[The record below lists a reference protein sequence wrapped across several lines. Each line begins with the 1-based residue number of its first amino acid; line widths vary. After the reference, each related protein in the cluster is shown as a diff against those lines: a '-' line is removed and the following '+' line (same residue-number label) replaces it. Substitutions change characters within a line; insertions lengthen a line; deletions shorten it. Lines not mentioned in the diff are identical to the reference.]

1 MMRVTETGPA
11 SQVDTVAGS
20 ERTSSAADL
29 GLLTAAATALVLG
42 VALVSAALH
51 SALALLVVIAVVQA
65 VLAVSWVYGTAM
77 PGRIGA
83 LVIAALT
90 SGAAD
95 TTASIWPQGRLGTL
109 LAVLG
114 LAVPVM
120 FVHQLARGAARVQLV
135 SSLSAIALLVLCEV
149 SLAALLQVRHEF
161 GTDLGGRVATAV
173 VGAAAAALLVG
184 ALVDSTFVGP
194 RFDPAV
200 ARGMLGLLGA
210 IGIGAAV
217 AYLAL
222 RDDSAF
228 AEGRGAFLGAAVGAL
243 AGLLAVATAFVQ
255 HTTTPAAGPA
265 RFLPPVFAV
274 VIPLCILSPAGFLL
288 CLAIRA

>member
-1 MMRVTETGPA
+1 MTETGPA
-11 SQVDTVAGS
+11 PQVDTVARP
-20 ERTSSAADL
+20 EQASSAADL
-29 GLLTAAATALVLG
+29 GLPTAAATALVVG
-42 VALVSAALH
+42 AALVLAALH
-51 SALALLVVIAVVQA
+51 GALTLLIVIGVVQA
-65 VLAVSWVYGTAM
+65 GLALCWVYGTGM

-83 LVIAALT
+83 LVIAALA

-95 TTASIWPQGRLGTL
+95 TTVSIWPQGRLGTL

-135 SSLSAIALLVLCEV
+135 SSLSAVALLVLSEV

-161 GTDLGGRVATAV
+161 GTDLGGRVAAALA
-173 VGAAAAALLVG
+173 GAAAAALLVG

-200 ARGMLGLLGA
+200 ARGILGLVA
-210 IGIGAAV
+210 SIGIGAAV
-217 AYLAL
+217 AHLLL

-228 AEGRGAFLGAAVGAL
+228 TEGRGVFLGAAVGAL

-255 HTTTPAAGPA
+255 HTTTSGAGRA
-265 RFLPPVFAV
+265 RLLPPVFAV
-274 VIPLCILSPAGFLL
+274 VLPLCVLSPAGFLL